1 MVEKLDELEDR
12 VSWIRDGQGDG
23 TRTSSNSVGMV
34 RYKWLLDGGKA
45 KRKKGSR
52 VAWKQQSSQNTG
64 FYPFNMTIDLQPLSN
79 LR

>member
-34 RYKWLLDGGKA
+34 E
-45 KRKKGSR
+45 
-52 VAWKQQSSQNTG
+52 
-64 FYPFNMTIDLQPLSN
+64 M
-79 LR
+79 